1 MDNIINIYS
10 GEYKN
15 CLNEHV
21 KKTKDLVYKI
31 LGFLVIKDLNYNKY
45 LKVKNFIRLLLKT
58 IIYLI

>member
-15 CLNEHV
+15 YLNEHV
-21 KKTKDLVYKI
+21 KITKDLVYKI